1 MFFRTVLMRNRNS
14 RTSVVPAR
22 FGDAVVRVPERCRG
36 GVAGRAWHGGKLG
49 VNISLRSKAMLNQQF
64 TDEISAKVR
73 EILANSPARD
83 IETNMRAMLAA
94 MFARLDLVT
103 RHEFD
108 VQTELLARTREKLT
122 ALEAKLAELE
132 AKRKA

>member
-1 MFFRTVLMRNRNS
+1 
-14 RTSVVPAR
+14 
-22 FGDAVVRVPERCRG
+22 
-36 GVAGRAWHGGKLG
+36 
-49 VNISLRSKAMLNQQF
+49 MLNQQF
-64 TDEISAKVR
+64 TDEIGAKVR

-83 IETNMRAMLAA
+83 LEANMRAMLAA

-122 ALEAKLAELE
+122 GLEARLAELE